1 MGEERGDEGRGQ
13 RGRERQRR
21 RDTAQAQ
28 EGNLD
33 RTGPEWDSRVQED
46 GKDDIRLGQTD
57 SRTNALLVF
66 TLVVAAAAAVSSQ
79 DEKGG
84 FHCAVLSRLI
94 GAKARNKVSE
104 VAWEQR
110 G

>member
-1 MGEERGDEGRGQ
+1 MKGGGK

-66 TLVVAAAAAVSSQ
+66 TLWWRQRRRQRRAHRMKRAVSIVPFESS
-79 DEKGG
+79 
-84 FHCAVLSRLI
+84 HWC
-94 GAKARNKVSE
+94 KARNKVSE
-104 VAWEQR
+104 VAWELQ